1 MTKLAEILGR
11 IPRVWLFA
19 VAGVIQVALIAL
31 MVGDRV
37 RILRSDTEV
46 TLKTRA
52 VDPRDF
58 LRGDYVV
65 LNYDISAVPTGALK
79 DTPVS
84 APDMLLYVKLARGS
98 DGFHQAV
105 SLHREPVALGPGEAL
120 IRGRVNGRSF
130 CGESRHLFCSS
141 VQLDYGLE
149 KFFVPQGEGKEIEK
163 ARNDGKVAVVAA
175 VASSG
180 RAAIKRL
187 LLDGKPVYD
196 EPLF

>member
-1 MTKLAEILGR
+1 MTKLAAFVAR
-11 IPRVWLFA
+11 IPRLWLF
-19 VAGVIQVALIAL
+19 VAAGLIQVALIAL

-37 RILRSDTEV
+37 RILRSNTEV

-65 LNYDISAVPTGALK
+65 LNYDISAVPTGELK
-79 DTPVS
+79 DTP
-84 APDMLLYVKLARGS
+84 APAPGVLIYVKLARGS

-105 SLHREPVALGPGEAL
+105 SLHREPVTVGPGEAL
-120 IRGRVNGRSF
+120 IRGRISDRSL
-130 CGESRHLFCSS
+130 CGPDRNLFCSS

-149 KFFVPQGEGKEIEK
+149 KYFVPQGEGKEIEK

-175 VASSG
+175 VTPRG

-187 LLDGKPVYD
+187 MVDGKQVYD